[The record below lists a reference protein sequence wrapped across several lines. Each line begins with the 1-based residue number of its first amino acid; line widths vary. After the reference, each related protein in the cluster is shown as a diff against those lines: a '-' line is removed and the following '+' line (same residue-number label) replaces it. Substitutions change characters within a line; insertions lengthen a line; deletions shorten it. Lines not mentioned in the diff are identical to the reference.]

1 MRAKVAELRG
11 QLLTYT
17 KLTYGLEIQYHVG
30 SVMDLENRILVN
42 YYAVYI
48 GLKQHQL
55 IILRVAGLINVY
67 RNWVYTILII
77 GYPS

>member
-1 MRAKVAELRG
+1 MME
-11 QLLTYT
+11 
-17 KLTYGLEIQYHVG
+17 
-30 SVMDLENRILVN
+30 LENRYLVN

-55 IILRVAGLINVY
+55 SILRVAGLINVY